1 MDNTSDSGS
10 EAGGS
15 IPSEGAFFL
24 KIITDLYRV
33 KIIFLFHFST
43 VYFWRYTIN
52 FLNHSNLNALPIKN
66 KILY

>member
-24 KIITDLYRV
+24 KIIIDQHEV

-43 VYFWRYTIN
+43 VYF
-52 FLNHSNLNALPIKN
+52 
-66 KILY
+66 

>member
-1 MDNTSDSGS
+1 MKKVAHILICPRGVMDNTSDSGS

-24 KIITDLYRV
+24 KIIIDQHEV

-43 VYFWRYTIN
+43 VYF
-52 FLNHSNLNALPIKN
+52 
-66 KILY
+66 

>member
-24 KIITDLYRV
+24 KIIDQHEV
-33 KIIFLFHFST
+33 KIIFLFHFLQ
-43 VYFWRYTIN
+43 FI
-52 FLNHSNLNALPIKN
+52 FDA
-66 KILY
+66 IL